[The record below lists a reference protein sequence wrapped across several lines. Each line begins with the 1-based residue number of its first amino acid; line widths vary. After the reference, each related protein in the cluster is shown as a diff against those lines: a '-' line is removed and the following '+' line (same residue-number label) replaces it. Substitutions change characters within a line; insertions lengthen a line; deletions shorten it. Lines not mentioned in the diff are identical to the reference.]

1 MANIHTLENGRSVV
15 RRRSRPLAGVP
26 LAPVVSL
33 EAHRKPVHQ
42 ETPAERAERLSVAIS
57 GISGHILSII
67 DLIVEARS

>member
-1 MANIHTLENGRSVV
+1 M
-15 RRRSRPLAGVP
+15 P

-33 EAHRKPVHQ
+33 EAHRKPAHP

-57 GISGHILSII
+57 GISRHILSII